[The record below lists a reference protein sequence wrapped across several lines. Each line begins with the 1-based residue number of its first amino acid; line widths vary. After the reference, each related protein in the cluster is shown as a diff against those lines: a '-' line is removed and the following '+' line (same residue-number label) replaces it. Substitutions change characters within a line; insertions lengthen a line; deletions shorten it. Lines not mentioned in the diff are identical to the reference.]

1 MITQDFTGGAL
12 DTLIALVERGPV
24 HDGDIPSKAG
34 RDKLLEMGFA
44 FKTVVN
50 GEDGYQAVTY
60 KGLNAYLKRYGSD
73 NIIEAIANRKN
84 NVPIPN

>member
-24 HDGDIPSKAG
+24 FDGDIPSKVG

-44 FKTVVN
+44 FRTIVN

-60 KGLNAYLKRYGSD
+60 KGLSAYLKRY
-73 NIIEAIANRKN
+73 NAETIREAIENRKKN
-84 NVPIPN
+84 CENA